1 MITMTE
7 LASRKT
13 LNSLNKRGKG
23 LGIKIGVRTTGC
35 SGLAY
40 TLEYVDR
47 RSFCFSPSWE
57 KNHFPVGI
65 IGVFSVFNTDIIS
78 LTLLVPKSPIKENL
92 KSRSVKLI
100 LPGGLL

>member
-23 LGIKIGVRTTGC
+23 LGIKVGVRTTGC

-40 TLEYVDR
+40 TLEYVD
-47 RSFCFSPSWE
+47 SVSDTDTIYES
-57 KNHFPVGI
+57 N
-65 IGVFSVFNTDIIS
+65 GVKIFVD
-78 LTLLVPKSPIKENL
+78 PKHIQ
-92 KSRSVKLI
+92 
-100 LPGGLL
+100 